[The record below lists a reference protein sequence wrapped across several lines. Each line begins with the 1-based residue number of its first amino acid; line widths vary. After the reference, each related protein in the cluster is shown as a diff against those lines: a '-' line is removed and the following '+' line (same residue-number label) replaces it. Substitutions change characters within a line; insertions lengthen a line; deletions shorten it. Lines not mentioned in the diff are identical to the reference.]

1 MDDRFLLVRIFF
13 SGAVEGRKDKG
24 LQQSTP
30 TVGTKRRKDSDG
42 NQNSKAA
49 KAIGDVSSSRSASTK
64 NHNELESKLEAQSK
78 ELWTLKDSLKKHVTT
93 AELRQMLEAND
104 QDSSGSELDL
114 RDKW

>member
-42 NQNSKAA
+42 KP
-49 KAIGDVSSSRSASTK
+49 
-64 NHNELESKLEAQSK
+64 
-78 ELWTLKDSLKKHVTT
+78 TL
-93 AELRQMLEAND
+93 
-104 QDSSGSELDL
+104 
-114 RDKW
+114 